1 VTDSDEL
8 WIEMAQFD
16 TGLADGLWEGLPPPG
31 DAPEWYGK
39 VSALIHAAS
48 APAGPSDLAGEAS
61 IVARMQAAVADA
73 AADPPR
79 AIDLRHAVVRRRAV
93 DSPRHLAARR
103 RAAQQEQ
110 GHGARLLGRIV
121 AVKAVALS
129 TAVVLGVTAA
139 AATTGIVATVV
150 VPALQDRDQ
159 PPVEKPPA
167 IGVDQGGPSG
177 GSESPSGSDGS
188 WPPGCVMLPEI
199 CGRDGLGLVG
209 EVPNPG
215 ATDDPA
221 GIDTAPG
228 AAESDATDE
237 AVSDATQAGDDGAG
251 TAVTV
256 PPADS
261 APVETTTTITE
272 PPPTTTPTS
281 EPPPTTA
288 TTQLPAPASGTS
300 AGAKAKAPPRAAIV
314 D

>member
-1 VTDSDEL
+1 MTDSDDL

-16 TGLADGLWEGLPPPG
+16 AGLADRLWAGLPPPAG
-31 DAPEWYGK
+31 APEWYGK
-39 VSALIHAAS
+39 VSGLIHAAS

-167 IGVDQGGPSG
+167 IVVDPGGGSPS
-177 GSESPSGSDGS
+177 GSESPDGSSGSGRLD
-188 WPPGCVMLPEI
+188 CVLPLEI
-199 CGRDGLGLVG
+199 CDGAGFGG
-209 EVPNPG
+209 EEPNPG
-215 ATDDPA
+215 ATGDDPA
-221 GIDTAPG
+221 DATTASD
-228 AAESDATDE
+228 AAGSDATGE
-237 AVSDATQAGDDGAG
+237 GTVDAT
-251 TAVTV
+251 TASTV
-256 PPADS
+256 PPEL
-261 APVETTTTITE
+261 APVEATTTTTQ
-272 PPPTTTPTS
+272 PPPTTTTTS
-281 EPPPTTA
+281 EPPPTTT
-288 TTQLPAPASGTS
+288 TTQPPAPAIGTS
-300 AGAKAKAPPRAAIV
+300 AGAKAKAAPRAAIV
-314 D
+314 G